1 MVALMSQASTPHHAS
16 PAADPHRSAHA
27 PLPERHDPDHHDH
40 HEPAAG
46 PAVRRAKERRAIVVG
61 ASSGIGAALVR
72 QLVSEGVDV
81 VAVARRSE
89 QLEQL
94 AREGHR
100 GPGRVIPLV
109 HDVARFDDVEA
120 AFDKAVQ
127 QLGGLD
133 LIVYAAGAML
143 EVGPNEFDTAKDLE
157 MLAVNVGGCVAWLNP
172 AANLM
177 RTQRSGVIVGISS
190 IAGERGR
197 KGNPVYGTTKAA
209 MNHYLEA
216 LRNRLADWAVHVCTI
231 KPGFVETAMVAQAR
245 AQGRT
250 IKGAISAEDCASAI
264 LKAARRGKN
273 EVFVPFKWR
282 LVGFVIRNIP
292 SFVFKG
298 LNI

>member
-1 MVALMSQASTPHHAS
+1 MSHASTSHHAP
-16 PAADPHRSAHA
+16 PAADPHASTTADPHA
-27 PLPERHDPDHHDH
+27 S
-40 HEPAAG
+40 HEPA
-46 PAVRRAKERRAIVVG
+46 PALRRAKERRAIVVG
-61 ASSGIGAALVR
+61 ASSGIGAALVK
-72 QLVSEGVDV
+72 QLAHEGVDV
-81 VAVARRSE
+81 VAVARRAA

-94 AREGHR
+94 ARECHGA
-100 GPGRVIPLV
+100 PGRVLALA

-120 AFDKAVQ
+120 AFDKAVE

-133 LIVYAAGAML
+133 LIVYAAGLMV
-143 EVGPNEFDTAKDLE
+143 EVGPNEFDTAKDLD

-197 KGNPVYGTTKAA
+197 KGNPVYGATKAA

-231 KPGFVETAMVAQAR
+231 KPGFVETAMLVQAR

-264 LKAARRGKN
+264 LKAARRRKN
-273 EVFVPFKWR
+273 EVFVPVKWR
-282 LVGFVIRNIP
+282 LVAFVIRNIP
-292 SFVFKG
+292 SFLFKG
-298 LNI
+298 MNI